1 MTGVAAGGNLGI
13 EVRFRSAS
21 GQFTGATAYS
31 DRRRGTLLDGVYVM
45 QATVPV
51 LAESGPWTVSSST
64 SATAWATPGYLNA
77 NDLAAA
83 GFPTSFTATADGDHV
98 APQLA
103 GFDFT
108 PKSIS
113 PASGPQ
119 TITIT
124 AHVTDDMT
132 GVAAGGN
139 LGIEVRFRSA
149 SGQFTGATAYSGP
162 TSGTLLDG
170 VYVMQ
175 ATVPALA
182 ESGPWTVEFVYL
194 RDGVG
199 NTRYLNAND
208 VAAAGF
214 PTSFTNN

>member
-1 MTGVAAGGNLGI
+1 MIVDINGWCAQSD
-13 EVRFRSAS
+13 SA
-21 GQFTGATAYS
+21 
-31 DRRRGTLLDGVYVM
+31 
-45 QATVPV
+45 
-51 LAESGPWTVSSST
+51 
-64 SATAWATPGYLNA
+64 
-77 NDLAAA
+77 
-83 GFPTSFTATADGDHV
+83 

-113 PASGPQ
+113 TASGPQ

-175 ATVPALA
+175 ATVPVLA
-182 ESGPWTVEFVYL
+182 ESGPWTVEFVYF

-208 VAAAGF
+208 LAAAGF
-214 PTSFTNN
+214 PTSFTQTADGDHVAPQLAGFDFTPKSISTASGPQTITITATSPTT